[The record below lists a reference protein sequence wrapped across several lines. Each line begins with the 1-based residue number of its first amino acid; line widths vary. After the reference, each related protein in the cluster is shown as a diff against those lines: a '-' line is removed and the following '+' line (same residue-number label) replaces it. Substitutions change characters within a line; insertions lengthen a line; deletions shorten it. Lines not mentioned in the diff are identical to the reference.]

1 MLIKTYIKNEW
12 IARGNSSWLGLYEKY
27 GLTDEVLDLQILI
40 NEFCNGNNVL
50 SNEDL
55 ILNDEYVQ

>member
-1 MLIKTYIKNEW
+1 MKMIKELQNI
-12 IARGNSSWLGLYEKY
+12 SSRLYEKY